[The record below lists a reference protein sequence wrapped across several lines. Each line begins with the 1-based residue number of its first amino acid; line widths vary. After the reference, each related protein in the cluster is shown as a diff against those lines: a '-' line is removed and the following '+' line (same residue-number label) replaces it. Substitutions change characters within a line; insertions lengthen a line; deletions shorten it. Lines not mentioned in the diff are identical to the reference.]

1 MGYFLL
7 SDGLLSVG
15 REGVKSWTGIIT
27 PQDTVE
33 EMQTSF
39 RVPSEDDFDGVIKI
53 FSPWR
58 PVGRLQRTE
67 RRNVDLVVAISQT
80 AGKMQERAADCPV
93 TTAIIISCGD
103 NTHTLV

>member
-39 RVPSEDDFDGVIKI
+39 RVPSEDDFDGVDVKYIN
-53 FSPWR
+53 
-58 PVGRLQRTE
+58 PVTG
-67 RRNVDLVVAISQT
+67 RRNRTVPD
-80 AGKMQERAADCPV
+80 AGKSFSAQNGG
-93 TTAIIISCGD
+93 I
-103 NTHTLV
+103 HH

>member
-15 REGVKSWTGIIT
+15 RGVKKAGRDHYS

-39 RVPSEDDFDGVIKI
+39 RVPSEDDFDGVDVKI
-53 FSPWR
+53 YQPCDWAETVQCRTPENPFSAQN
-58 PVGRLQRTE
+58 G
-67 RRNVDLVVAISQT
+67 I
-80 AGKMQERAADCPV
+80 
-93 TTAIIISCGD
+93 
-103 NTHTLV
+103 HH

>member
-15 REGVKSWTGIIT
+15 RDVKSWTGIIT

-39 RVPSEDDFDGVIKI
+39 KV
-53 FSPWR
+53 
-58 PVGRLQRTE
+58 PVG
-67 RRNVDLVVAISQT
+67 
-80 AGKMQERAADCPV
+80 G
-93 TTAIIISCGD
+93 
-103 NTHTLV
+103 

>member
-39 RVPSEDDFDGVIKI
+39 RVPSEDDFDGVDVKYI
-53 FSPWR
+53 
-58 PVGRLQRTE
+58 
-67 RRNVDLVVAISQT
+67 N
-80 AGKMQERAADCPV
+80 PV
-93 TTAIIISCGD
+93 TGRRKPYSAGRRKILFRAKRR
-103 NTHTLV
+103 HTPLMLP